1 MRLAVDLG
9 YGYVK
14 AMTPTGRVV
23 FPSVVAPAGA
33 STGLRDVFGA
43 KTPEYE
49 LSLHRDGRTERYL
62 VGTAALSEP
71 GAVRAW
77 ETEAAAGNIA
87 PLLATAVAALW
98 APAPLY
104 LAVGLPL
111 LHYAKQRVSL
121 QQALEQLDMD
131 AALGD
136 GQVVRITRPRVTVL
150 PQAAAGYYA
159 ALERGLLKDINGMV
173 GIIDVGYR
181 TTDYLVVGR
190 DPRGGLEIR
199 ERLAGTLDLGI
210 SQVTGAIQEAV
221 QARIG
226 RAVDRLR
233 IESALERDGIL
244 PYRGTPIDL
253 AVYREEARRAVAD
266 AITAKLK
273 ADWGED
279 LDFLAA
285 VLVMGGGGADLF
297 PMLKG
302 LHPNMILLDEPQ
314 WANARGY
321 LLAMQASDTPPQA
334 VRQVLG
340 R

>member
-1 MRLAVDLG
+1 MRVAVDLG

-14 AMTPTGRVV
+14 AMTHAQKVM
-23 FPSVVAPAGA
+23 FPSVVAPAGNT
-33 STGLRDVFGA
+33 TGLRGLFGA

-49 LSLHRDGRTERYL
+49 LSLHREGRTERFL
-62 VGTAALSEP
+62 VGEAALSEP

-77 ETEAAAGNIA
+77 ETEATAGNIV
-87 PLLATAVAALW
+87 PLLATAVVALW
-98 APAPLY
+98 SGGPVH

-111 LHYAKQRVSL
+111 LHYAKQRQFL
-121 QQALEQLDMD
+121 QQSLEALDIE

-136 GQVVRITRPRVTVL
+136 GQAIRITRPHVTVL

-159 ALERGLLKDINGMV
+159 ARERGQLKALSGVV
-173 GIIDVGYR
+173 GIIDIGYR
-181 TTDYLVVGR
+181 TTDYLVIARNQNGS
-190 DPRGGLEIR
+190 LEIR

-210 SQVTGAIQEAV
+210 SQVTGIIQEAV

-233 IESALERDGIL
+233 IEGALAREGVL
-244 PYRGTPIDL
+244 SYRGTPIVL
-253 AVYREEARRAVAD
+253 TVYRDEARKAVAE
-266 AITAKLK
+266 AIMAKLK

-279 LDFLAA
+279 LDFFGT

-297 PMLKG
+297 PMLKE
-302 LHPNMILLDEPQ
+302 LHPNVTMLDDPQ

-321 LLAMQASDTPPQA
+321 LLTMQPDAQPMA
-334 VRQVLG
+334 AHR
-340 R
+340 